1 MSNLQQIEIGAAVYN
16 GSSVQFSKEASGKNR
31 LKITLDVKPKEWKI
45 NILGT
50 EKKKKKNTLRGGR
63 AAAAY
68 LHPSY

>member
-50 EKKKKKNTLRGGR
+50 EKKKKKT
-63 AAAAY
+63 
-68 LHPSY
+68 H